1 MRVVSMRTLR
11 IAPKVISVTDVIA
24 LPNTNW
30 DQRVTATEQEL
41 AVDALERGSVLLFPQ
56 LSFLI
61 QDDEQQLLSPTVAG
75 HGKNVSLDPSSGS
88 LRGSSAKGAELQRLH
103 NMMDRFATSSRDLLR
118 CLLSRYETALEQGRT
133 SFRPV
138 EIAGRR
144 TSWRKDDTRLHV
156 DSFPSSP
163 TQGKRILRIF
173 TNVNPHGQSRNW
185 RLSEP
190 FEGVACRY
198 LHSISRPIRGAGHV
212 LNLLGITKSRRTAYD
227 HYMLQLHDRMK
238 ADVAYQS
245 QVAQR
250 DFAFHAGHT
259 WMAFTDIV
267 SHAAMSGQY
276 ALEQTSYLPVN
287 AMLDPSRAPLRILE
301 KFLGRELT

>member
-1 MRVVSMRTLR
+1 M
-11 IAPKVISVTDVIA
+11 TDVIT
-24 LPNTNW
+24 LSNMSW
-30 DQRVTATEQEL
+30 DQRVTAAEQQL
-41 AVDALERGSVLLFPQ
+41 AVDALERGNVLLFPQ

-61 QDDEQQLLSPTVAG
+61 QDGERQFLSPTVAG
-75 HGKNVSLDPSSGS
+75 EGKNVSLDPANGS
-88 LRGSSAKGAELQRLH
+88 LRGSSVNDADPQRLR
-103 NMMDRFATSSRDLLR
+103 NMMNRFAASSRDLLR
-118 CLLSRYETALEQGRT
+118 SVLPHYETGLEQART

-144 TSWRKDDTRLHV
+144 TAWRKDDTRLHV

-163 TQGKRILRIF
+163 TQGNRILRVF
-173 TNVNPHGQSRNW
+173 TNVNPRGRSRNW
-185 RLSEP
+185 RLGES
-190 FEGVACRY
+190 FDGVAGRY
-198 LHSISRPIRGAGHV
+198 LHSLPGPIWGADHL
-212 LNLLGITKSRRTAYD
+212 LNFLGITKRRRTAYD

-250 DFAFHAGHT
+250 AYEFQAGST
-259 WMAFTDIV
+259 WIVFTDLV

-276 ALEQTSYLPVN
+276 AFEQTYLLPVN

-301 KFLGRELT
+301 NLLGRPLT